1 MPSIIDASPTSVTA
15 NCYAKIDEADAYMDD
30 LFEDGGWSTLDED
43 SKTRLL
49 ITATKQIDKF
59 NVTYE
64 KIDASRNL
72 KFPIKNTDYPA
83 IDGMKE
89 AKEACILQAVYLFTY
104 SNQLDFAQKAAIT
117 GITGE
122 SYSSETNV
130 SRIPSYN
137 PYRRYA
143 PGILTMLSNFID
155 ISVSLSRG

>member
-1 MPSIIDASPTSVTA
+1 MPSTIEANPTSINA
-15 NCYAKIDEADAYMDD
+15 NSYATIEEADAYMDD

-49 ITATKQIDKF
+49 LSATKMIDKF
-59 NVTYE
+59 KIVFE
-64 KIDASRNL
+64 KKNTLRLL
-72 KFPIKNTDYPA
+72 KFPVKNENDEL

-89 AKEACILQAVYLFTY
+89 AKEATILQAAY
-104 SNQLDFAQKAAIT
+104 SFAYANQIEYAQKAAIT

-130 SRIPSYN
+130 SRKPSYS
-137 PYRRYA
+137 PYRKYA
-143 PGILTMLSNFID
+143 PNVHVLLSMFID